1 MAWTTPI
8 TWAAGGL
15 VTETNLNQ
23 QIRDNLLLLKTSV
36 HTTSGKIIALSSSY
50 LANLSGANL
59 TGVMRTA
66 NDNNVSSGTHSFN
79 SGNGRVVIPVGADR
93 WAT

>member
-50 LANLSGANL
+50 LSNLSGANL
-59 TGVMRTA
+59 TGVMRTV
-66 NDNNVSSGTHSFN
+66 NGNSVSSGTHSFN
-79 SGNGRVVIPVGADR
+79 SGNGRVVIPVGSDK